1 MHSLENIVVAIT
13 NLPAYYPI
21 MIAFNKGD
29 MITGYLILNVA
40 VASFISHLFE
50 SHKHG
55 MPGFGMPPKASFLL
69 NLWDILGCI
78 LVIIRFLYLI
88 YYVQISFP
96 SYENIFYI
104 IIAYIFHLISQYD
117 NTKYKWLYILSHCIW
132 HILIFIVMG
141 KIIE

>member
-21 MIAFNKGD
+21 MIAFN
-29 MITGYLILNVA
+29 
-40 VASFISHLFE
+40 
-50 SHKHG
+50 
-55 MPGFGMPPKASFLL
+55 

-78 LVIIRFLYLI
+78 LVIIRYICLI